1 MVRFSFLTSFLLN
14 LLLAALLALNPLPPA
29 VQAAADVPPLF
40 LDLAA
45 QPDLPPDEHALFQRA
60 AALNQ
65 PALKTALARPG
76 ALVRLDLPPMDTY
89 TARILRSERLPS
101 GSTVFHGDVP
111 DVPDSNL
118 TLTWNGSL
126 LAGALDLPGQRFIF
140 IPAAGGLTLIQQVD
154 LNSFPEERTLT
165 APPAFQPDQTAIGG
179 DDDGTQVD
187 IMVVYTSAAKN
198 IYGSRAAMQ
207 LLIEQAVAEAN
218 SGFELSQVNL
228 RLRLVHM
235 AEIVWDESG
244 FNWDETA
251 SRFVNK
257 TDGFLDDIHPLRDQ
271 YAADIVSMVVVGT
284 GGTCGNSFLMAP
296 LSPYFES
303 MALNVV
309 RHDCMT
315 GFYSLAHE
323 AGHNMG
329 SHHDRAS
336 AGSGFGAFPY
346 SYGYQ
351 DPGRTFRTIMA
362 YPCPG
367 LSGCPRI
374 NRWSNPNV
382 LHNGLPTGISA
393 AAPDSAFNALSLDN
407 AATVSAN
414 FRDGP
419 APAAAVDLRALAA
432 PPQQVNL
439 SWADVSYD
447 ETGFRL
453 GRAPAGSNVYQL
465 LALLPP
471 NTTHFVDTAVN
482 YGAAYDYLIYS
493 FSPNGYSP
501 TSNSAR
507 ATLPLL
513 PHPPAELVLVST
525 AEASVTLAWA
535 DTSSNEDRFNIQRSP
550 DGLTD
555 WLTVATSPANLPSGT
570 DSTAFCEWSYYYRV
584 TAGNGGFD
592 SLPSA
597 AITATTGFCTATQ
610 APAEL
615 NAGAHTITSIR
626 LQWTDTP
633 NETSYRIERSAA
645 GAETWATLAVVSGNQ
660 LVFFDSGLPPG
671 SAYDYRVYAANK
683 TGESPPSPV
692 AGSKTFTDA
701 LFVPAIF
708 KR

>member
-1 MVRFSFLTSFLLN
+1 MIHHLSRFSLLLN
-14 LLLAALLALNPLPPA
+14 LLLAALLTLPPSRPSA
-29 VQAAADVPPLF
+29 QAAVEILPLF
-40 LDLAA
+40 LEIKT
-45 QPDLPPDEHALFQRA
+45 QPDFPAAAHALFQYT

-65 PALKTALARPG
+65 PALQTALTHPG
-76 ALVRLDLPPMDTY
+76 ALLSLKLTPVHLY

-101 GSTVFHGDVP
+101 GSTIFHGDLP
-111 DVPDSNL
+111 DVPDSDL

-126 LAGALDLPGQRFIF
+126 LAGSLNLPGQRFIF
-140 IPAAGGLTLIQQVD
+140 IPAADGLILIQQVD

-165 APPAFQPDQTAIGG
+165 APPVLQADQAVISG
-179 DDDGTQVD
+179 DDDGSQVD

-198 IYGSRAAMQ
+198 IYGSGAAMQ

-235 AEIVWDESG
+235 AEIAWDESG
-244 FNWDETA
+244 FNWDETT

-257 TDGFLDDIHPLRDQ
+257 TDGFLDFIHPLRDQ

-315 GFYSLAHE
+315 GFFSLSHE

-382 LHNGLPTGISA
+382 LYNGLPTGISET
-393 AAPDSAFNALSLDN
+393 APDSAYNALSLNN
-407 AATVSAN
+407 AATVCAN

-419 APAAAVDLRALAA
+419 APAAAVDLRAAA
-432 PPQQVNL
+432 VPPQQVNL
-439 SWADVSYD
+439 SWADVSSD

-453 GRAPAGSNVYQL
+453 GRAPAGSHIYQL
-465 LALLPP
+465 LAVLPP
-471 NTTHFVDTAVN
+471 NTTHYVDTNVN
-482 YGAAYDYLIYS
+482 YGAAYDYLVYA
-493 FSPNGYSP
+493 FSPNGYSN
-501 TSNSAR
+501 TSNTASA
-507 ATLPLL
+507 ALPLL
-513 PHPPAELVLVST
+513 PHPPAELEVIST
-525 AEASVTLAWA
+525 SEASVSLAWA
-535 DTSSNEDRFNIQRSP
+535 DTSDSEDHFNIQRSV
-550 DGLTD
+550 DGLTN
-555 WLTVATSPANLPSGT
+555 WTTVATSPANLPAGT
-570 DSTAFCEWSYYYRV
+570 DASPFCESSYFYRV
-584 TAGNGGFD
+584 TAGIGVFE

-597 AITATTGFCTATQ
+597 AVAANTGLCTPTQ
-610 APAEL
+610 APAAL
-615 NAGAHTITSIR
+615 SAAAHTITSIQ
-626 LQWTDTP
+626 LAWTDTP
-633 NETSYRIERSAA
+633 NETTYRIERSPT
-645 GAETWATLAVVSGNQ
+645 GENTWATLSVVTGNT
-660 LVFFDSGLPPG
+660 LTYIDSGLAPG
-671 SAYDYRVYAANK
+671 SQYDYRVFAANK

-692 AGSKTFTDA
+692 ASGKAYTDG
-701 LFVPAIF
+701 LFIPAVF